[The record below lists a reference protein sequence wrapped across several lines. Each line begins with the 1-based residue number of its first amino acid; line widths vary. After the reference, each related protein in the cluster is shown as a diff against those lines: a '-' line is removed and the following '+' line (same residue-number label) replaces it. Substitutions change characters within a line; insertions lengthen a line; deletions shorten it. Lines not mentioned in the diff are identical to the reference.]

1 MYIMYG
7 KMKGKLGEG
16 RLGQDK
22 NHEGRTGLVLGISV
36 VFRT

>member
-1 MYIMYG
+1 MYG
-7 KMKGKLGEG
+7 KIKWKLAEG
-16 RLGQDK
+16 RLGKDK